1 MGKATILVI
10 EDEEK
15 QRRVVGLHLASADY
29 EVKGAGTAEEGWKL
43 AGDVDL
49 ILTDLKLP
57 GMDGLELL
65 EKLKAQN
72 SHTPV
77 IVMSAFGTVENAVEA
92 MKRGAVDF
100 LPKPFSLDHLSVVVE
115 KALEVSKLRD
125 ENRELREALGERYQF
140 ENIIGSSPAMQ
151 EIFAT
156 IMRVAPTRA
165 TVLLAG
171 ESGVG
176 KDMIARAIHQH
187 SPRKDR
193 PFVKINCTAIPENLM
208 ESELFGYEKGA
219 FTGANISKPGK
230 FEQANTGTVML
241 DEIGDVPA
249 SVQVK
254 LLRILQEREFE
265 RLGSNKTQQTDVR
278 VIAAT
283 NVDLRAALEQGTFR
297 EDLYYRLNVVPMNI
311 PPLRERKEDIPYLV
325 EHFAKKFG
333 GEISE
338 GAMERLVSY
347 HWPGNVRELE
357 NVIERSI
364 LLAKGPRV
372 EADDV
377 KIETGI
383 GRARPAFSDRGFPA
397 RRNDARSI
405 RAVDHSRGAEARQ
418 RQQEPGGAAAGPD
431 PQRPALPPGAD
442 GDRISQRRLR
452 MKITSRLNSTSN
464 PTTHRSAVTNYAAA
478 PVIFGFRTS
487 TSSCTDAGALRE
499 HGLFLGIELHLVDL
513 LDAIAPQLHRHAD
526 EQPVD
531 SVLAFEQR
539 RAGQNLLLVLQNRLH
554 HLDRRRRRSIVRAA
568 RLQILHD
575 LRAAVAR
582 AIHNRRQPVGRNQ
595 LASAECRKRS
605 TTAPPEPWC
614 RHVRPAPPPSRSP
627 PTHSTPSR

>member
-15 QRRVVGLHLASADY
+15 QRRVVGLHLAAADY

-57 GMDGLELL
+57 GMDGLALL

-77 IVMSAFGTVENAVEA
+77 IVMSAFSTVENAVEA

-125 ENRELREALGERYQF
+125 ENRELREALGERYKF
-140 ENIIGSSPAMQ
+140 ENIIGGSPAMQ

-325 EHFAKKFG
+325 DHFVKKFG

-338 GAMERLVSY
+338 AALERLVSY

-372 EADDV
+372 EADDI
-377 KIETGI
+377 KIESGI
-383 GRARPAFSDRGFPA
+383 VRARPAFS
-397 RRNDARSI
+397 
-405 RAVDHSRGAEARQ
+405 AEAFLPEGMTLDQYEQSIIR
-418 RQQEPGGAAAGPD
+418 E
-431 PQRPALPPGAD
+431 ALKRANGNK
-442 GDRISQRRLR
+442 SQ
-452 MKITSRLNSTSN
+452 
-464 PTTHRSAVTNYAAA
+464 
-478 PVIFGFRTS
+478 
-487 TSSCTDAGALRE
+487 
-499 HGLFLGIELHLVDL
+499 
-513 LDAIAPQLHRHAD
+513 
-526 EQPVD
+526 
-531 SVLAFEQR
+531 
-539 RAGQNLLLVLQNRLH
+539 
-554 HLDRRRRRSIVRAA
+554 AA
-568 RLQILHD
+568 RLLGLTRNA
-575 LRAAVAR
+575 LRYR
-582 AIHNRRQPVGRNQ
+582 LTQMGI
-595 LASAECRKRS
+595 E
-605 TTAPPEPWC
+605 
-614 RHVRPAPPPSRSP
+614 
-627 PTHSTPSR
+627 